1 MAMFSQKKSFIKGKI
16 FYLVL
21 IGLFIFG
28 LWVNQVPDDL
38 DLQDGISADAQ
49 QSVDGVDNPSQENYD
64 IMENIIKGKNDT
76 TTTGVEDELP
86 VENPVQQEE
95 IASSYYLLKEVD
107 GTIKIF
113 HYDEEGKETFIRN
126 TDIAF
131 SLLSLTDQA
140 MFQKGIIKNS
150 TDELFELLQ
159 DFES

>member
-1 MAMFSQKKSFIKGKI
+1 M
-16 FYLVL
+16 
-21 IGLFIFG
+21 FIFG

-131 SLLSLTDQA
+131 SLLSLTDRHVS
-140 MFQKGIIKNS
+140 KGIIKNS
-150 TDELFELLQ
+150 TDEL
-159 DFES
+159 

>member
-1 MAMFSQKKSFIKGKI
+1 MFSQKKSFIKGKI